1 MSSPGDARAARR
13 RAYRRGLA
21 WDLIE
26 LHYGSRQAF
35 TKVHKTYE
43 STVAGLVQAR
53 GKPRE
58 EIRLNPDETRDLFDT
73 EQLRDLIV
81 RWVEPLR
88 ETAQGLFRGSNVA
101 EPYDMKVSRI
111 YHELSILFEEH
122 LSVQNFPRDGSSREF
137 TRLFREV
144 SEYYPQRLR
153 RVRDL
158 FSRAQRRLE
167 EMLPDFEDDP
177 IVLRSAYLFREE
189 LWRENPQV
197 GLNRFLEKMFPKG
210 GAAAGYLQLAQ
221 SFYRAAF
228 FTETI
233 ACAKVGVAT
242 LSRQLQARSG
252 PAQFL
257 RDTISDLDSLIA
269 RAGHAQSELT
279 EQDG

>member
-1 MSSPGDARAARR
+1 VSTTGDARAARR

-21 WDLIE
+21 WDLIK
-26 LHYGSRQAF
+26 LHFRSRQAF

-43 STVAGLVQAR
+43 ATVAGLVQAR

-58 EIRLNPDETRDLFDT
+58 EIKLNPDDTRGLFDT
-73 EQLRDLIV
+73 DQLRDLIL

-167 EMLPDFEDDP
+167 EMLPEFEDDP

-189 LWRENPQV
+189 LWHDNPQA

-210 GAAAGYLQLAQ
+210 GAAAGYLKLAQ
-221 SFYRAAF
+221 SFFRAAF
-228 FTETI
+228 HAEAI
-233 ACAKVGVAT
+233 ECAKVGVAT
-242 LSRQLQARSG
+242 LSRQVQARSG
-252 PAQFL
+252 PAQSL
-257 RDTISDLDSLIA
+257 RDTISELDSLIA
-269 RAGHAQSELT
+269 RAGQAQAELT
-279 EQDG
+279 EQDR